1 MVSNWALY
9 DLSEILERWIMATFI
24 SEGIEIAY
32 ETYGPSDSALA
43 PLLLIHGFASNG
55 KVNWVDTGWVDLLVE
70 AGRSVITIDNR
81 GHGQSEKLYDPALY
95 PAAAMA
101 RDAANLID
109 HLNLRDVVAM
119 GFSMGA
125 RISAFLAIQ
134 NSEKLSAA
142 IIGGMGINLIKG
154 LSTSNVIIEGLTAA
168 TRDEVT
174 DRTARQFRI
183 FAEHTKSDLKALA
196 ACMGSSRQK
205 ISEEDVAGIDLPV
218 LVAVGSE
225 DVTAGPPQALVDLL
239 PRGEVLV
246 IEGRDHMRST
256 GDPQFKEG
264 VLAFL
269 SRLDG

>member
-1 MVSNWALY
+1 
-9 DLSEILERWIMATFI
+9 MATFI

-32 ETYGPSDSALA
+32 ETYGPGEGALA
-43 PLLLIHGFASNG
+43 PVLLIHGFASNG
-55 KVNWVDTGWVDLLVE
+55 KVNWVDTGWVELLVE
-70 AGRSVITIDNR
+70 AGRDVVTVDNR

-109 HLNLRDVVAM
+109 HLALDNVVAM

-125 RISAFLAIQ
+125 RITAFLAMQ
-134 NSEKLSAA
+134 DGQKLGAA
-142 IIGGMGINLIKG
+142 VIGGMGINLIKG
-154 LSTSNVIIEGLTAA
+154 LSSSGVIIEGLAA
-168 TRDEVT
+168 ASRDDVT

-205 ISEEDVAGIDLPV
+205 ISEQDVAGIDLPV

-225 DVTAGPPQALVDLL
+225 DVTAGPPQELVAML

-264 VLAFL
+264 VVAFL
-269 SRLDG
+269 ARLGF